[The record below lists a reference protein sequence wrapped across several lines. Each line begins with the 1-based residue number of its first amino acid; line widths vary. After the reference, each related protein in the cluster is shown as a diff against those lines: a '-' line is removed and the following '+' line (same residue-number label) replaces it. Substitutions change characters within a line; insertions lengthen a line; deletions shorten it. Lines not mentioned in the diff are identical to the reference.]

1 MFNARLYAG
10 SIFIAVADAW
20 WREAGVVGEVDSR
33 AWHLSPDHWEHTM
46 QRHARMSAHG
56 IVVLHFSPARIRTD
70 PAGVVADIKA
80 ALAAG
85 QAPPPSRAR
94 LARVTGLKMM
104 GAVGAGCRLGSGG
117 VVVAE

>member
-85 QAPPPSRAR
+85 QAPP
-94 LARVTGLKMM
+94 T
-104 GAVGAGCRLGSGG
+104 
-117 VVVAE
+117 